1 MVGLAGTTLAVEER
15 EILCHPLVGGAL
27 LFERNYESPEQVAAL
42 CATIHAL
49 REPRL
54 LIAVDHEGGRVQRF
68 RRGFTPL
75 PAAAVWGRLYDRDPG
90 QALEMARDCGWLMA
104 AELRAVGVDLSFA
117 PVLDLDRGVSRVIG
131 ERALHRDP
139 ETVATLARAYGRG
152 MKEAGMTV
160 TGKHFPGHGGVRE
173 DSHLQLPV
181 DSRGLEDLLLED
193 LLPFE
198 RMVHYGMESVMT
210 AHVCYQGSDRRIAT
224 FSSFW
229 IEEVLRGQLGFQ
241 GAVFSD
247 DLAMA
252 AAAGPGDLA
261 ARARAA
267 LAAGCDMV
275 LVCQERAHAEVVL
288 DDLGSWSNPVTR
300 LRLARLHGRPAP
312 TRDELLRDP
321 RWRETAAR
329 VSACD
334 RSRDLKLL

>member
-1 MVGLAGTTLAVEER
+1 
-15 EILCHPLVGGAL
+15 
-27 LFERNYESPEQVAAL
+27 
-42 CATIHAL
+42 
-49 REPRL
+49 
-54 LIAVDHEGGRVQRF
+54 
-68 RRGFTPL
+68 
-75 PAAAVWGRLYDRDPG
+75 
-90 QALEMARDCGWLMA
+90 MA
-104 AELRAVGVDLSFA
+104 A
-117 PVLDLDRGVSRVIG
+117 
-131 ERALHRDP
+131 
-139 ETVATLARAYGRG
+139 
-152 MKEAGMTV
+152 

-181 DSRGLEDLLLED
+181 DPRGLEDLLLED

-198 RMVHYGMESVMT
+198 RMVHYGMEAVMT

-224 FSSFW
+224 YSPFW

-241 GAVFSD
+241 GVVFSD

-275 LVCQERAHAEVVL
+275 LVCQERAHAEAVL

-312 TRDELLRDP
+312 ARDELLRDP
-321 RWRETAAR
+321 RWRETVAR

-334 RSRDLKLL
+334 GSRDLELI